1 MTPIESYEGRAYH
14 AASREHAALAERDF
28 GGFLARA
35 ADSNLREGGRF
46 NPAGEFGAV
55 YLSLDAE
62 TAVAESSEAEAVL
75 VLAARLRRVLALDDP
90 EVQARWKVSADALCA
105 ADYGPCQSL
114 ARAARAAGYDAVRS
128 ASARAAGLNLGIWWD
143 ARADGTAL
151 RYLRTDL
158 R

>member
-1 MTPIESYEGRAYH
+1 MPIESYEGRAYH
-14 AASREHAALAERDF
+14 AASREHAALAGRD
-28 GGFLARA
+28 L
-35 ADSNLREGGRF
+35 
-46 NPAGEFGAV
+46 GAV

-90 EVQARWKVSADALCA
+90 EVQTRWNVSADALCT
-105 ADYGPCQSL
+105 ADYGPCHSL

-128 ASARAAGLNLGIWWD
+128 ASVKTRGLNLSIWWD
-143 ARADGTAL
+143 ARADGSAL